1 MRSFNFS
8 IIAGLTLMLMLA
20 GSAAQAQYQFLNEPF
35 TGTSAPDWTFV
46 NAAGDGP
53 ILTAPSIDT
62 AGNGWLRL
70 TANKRNQNSFVYY
83 NNPIPTLYGLDI
95 TFRFVIWTN
104 ASQNADGFALV
115 LWDSNAV
122 ASSGGWGGSLGYA
135 QHTAF
140 GSVGLNGGFVAFGF
154 DTFGNFSNPTEGRTG
169 GPGSRPHAVAL
180 RGPMGDDRSQGYAY
194 ITGAN
199 SSTAFS
205 NTGQTRRPTSS
216 YRQFIVNLV
225 MTPDNRVTIRMRRSS
240 TSTWTTLVHN
250 YQTSLTFPERVNIG
264 YTASTGDVYSY
275 HEIRNLVVTTVDDP
289 ECIDDGDCAGEY
301 CVAYICDECRT
312 DTDCDAGYVCNNDY
326 ACEEDTL
333 IELSNFDAVWQPE
346 GVAVSWVT
354 DTEIDNAYFDIYRA
368 ESIKA
373 FPRRFKG
380 FGKNSKKYFSKKWMR
395 KGSFVKINAVPIPA
409 EGLAPFGASYEFLDT
424 DVEHGKRYWYMLQDV
439 DLYGT
444 ATQHGPCGP
453 VSAWEDCSYQP

>member
-1 MRSFNFS
+1 MRTIKAN
-8 IIAGLTLMLMLA
+8 IPAVGLALVLLLLA
-20 GSAAQAQYQFLNEPF
+20 APVAQAQYQFLNEPF
-35 TGTSAPDWTFV
+35 TGTTASNWTFI

-53 ILTAPSIDT
+53 ILTAPSIDL

-83 NNPIPTLYGLDI
+83 NNPIPTLYGLNI
-95 TFRFVIWTN
+95 TFRFVIWTG

-122 ASSGGWGGSLGYA
+122 ASAGGWGGSLGYA
-135 QHTAF
+135 QHSAF
-140 GSVGLNGGFVAFGF
+140 GGNGLNGGFVSFGF
-154 DTFGNFSNPTEGRTG
+154 DTFGNFSNPTEGRIG
-169 GPGSRPHAVAL
+169 GPGSRPHAVVL
-180 RGPMGDDRSQGYAY
+180 RGPMGDDRTLGYEY

-199 SSTAFS
+199 SSAAFS
-205 NTGQTRRPTSS
+205 NTGRNSRPTQN
-216 YRQFIVNLV
+216 YYQFIVNLV
-225 MTPDNRVTIRMRRSS
+225 MTPDSRVTIRMRRSS
-240 TSTWTTLVHN
+240 TSTWTTLVNN

-289 ECIDDGDCAGEY
+289 ECIDDGDCPGEF

-312 DTDCDAGYVCNNDY
+312 DTDCDSGYVCNSEFT
-326 ACEEDTL
+326 CEEGTL
-333 IELSNFDAVWQPE
+333 IELSSFDATWQPE

-354 DTEIDNAYFDIYRA
+354 DTEIDNAYFDLYRA
-368 ESIKA
+368 ESKKKSK
-373 FPRRFKG
+373 KG
-380 FGKNSKKYFSKKWMR
+380 FKKNSKKGLRMGPY
-395 KGSFVKINAVPIPA
+395 VKINTDPIPA
-409 EGLAPFGASYEFLDT
+409 EGIAPFGTSYEYLDT
-424 DVEHGKRYWYMLQDV
+424 DVEYGRRYWYKLQDV

-453 VSAWEDCSYQP
+453 VSAWEDCSYEP